1 MVEVLHQ
8 STVVHPTKQ
17 VESKETLVPSLD
29 DLLERY
35 LRLLDQYQTLQ
46 QSLAQLFSK
55 VRIDLAEFCVLVLN
69 LPRVIYHLLEPTFQI
84 RIVYAT
90 ARINT
95 MIECRHPFVCT
106 SPVSWY
112 RGV

>member
-8 STVVHPTKQ
+8 STVVHPANQ
-17 VESKETLVPSLD
+17 VESKETLVRSLD
-29 DLLERY
+29 DLLKRY
-35 LRLLDQYQTLQ
+35 LHLLDRYQTLQ
-46 QSLAQLFSK
+46 QSLAQLLSK
-55 VRIDLAEFCVLVLN
+55 VRIDLAEIFVLVLN

-84 RIVYAT
+84 RTVYYAT

-106 SPVSWY
+106 SPVS
-112 RGV
+112 